1 MPNVAIQTV
10 NDSQRERL
18 PFFQEFEKRF
28 NEIQHRA
35 FDLFESGGRR
45 FGRDLENWLTA
56 EREIFGS
63 PAAELADKGDS
74 YELQMALPG
83 FEPKEVEVTATPGEL
98 IVHAASSQEKKS
110 EKKNVLWSEF
120 TSSDV
125 YRRIPAPTPLNTEG
139 ATATLEKG
147 VLRITAPKAPETKPR
162 TVSIQAA

>member
-83 FEPKEVEVTATPGEL
+83 FEPKDVEVTATPGEL
-98 IVHAASSQEKKS
+98 IIHAAASQEKKS

-125 YRRIPAPTPLNTEG
+125 YRRIPAPTPLSTEG
-139 ATATLEKG
+139 ARATLEKG
-147 VLRITAPKAPETKPR
+147 VLRITAPKAVETKPK
-162 TVSIQAA
+162 TVSIKAA